1 MGFRDFQSKE
11 NKQKKN
17 YSLLWPNLEFNVEVH
32 IPLLSV
38 AVENKTMTLQTICLI
53 LQILQTAGMKDILG
67 IQCKGVDKQQLL
79 SIGSISNCH
88 FMKVFP
94 WYNYTFDK
102 QRFTYICQS
111 WFNYQNKSVACICCW
126 SIIIL
131 SKKYQGRVSSSGEG
145 DPTDW
150 KISCPHVLPHWFV
163 PKNINFVIF
172 IQFLDI
178 LRKFSPISRPHL
190 RNPSRHDKFRRM
202 EL

>member
-1 MGFRDFQSKE
+1 
-11 NKQKKN
+11 
-17 YSLLWPNLEFNVEVH
+17 
-32 IPLLSV
+32 
-38 AVENKTMTLQTICLI
+38 MTLQTICLI

-94 WYNYTFDK
+94 WYNYKFDK

-126 SIIIL
+126 PIIIL

-150 KISCPHVLPHWFV
+150 KISCAHVLPHWFV